1 MIPHISLS
9 RAYCATLIA
18 LIHPI
23 ALPMTCFFPMTLFFL
38 SRFSWHIYHPN
49 LSLGFG
55 VAVGT
60 AVGAAVGAA
69 VGLAVG
75 AAVGTAVGFAV
86 GAGVGLAAL
95 PEGLLLEVW
104 ELLGF
109 AVTAGF
115 GVAVALA
122 LPAVLLSVLLSGF
135 GVAVGLTVAAAP
147 AEGVAVGFADA
158 LGLALACGR
167 GACVR
172 NRLAAHCTGCRAFNA
187 GIRCTVA
194 RTRRHGKHQC
204 CCH

>member
-1 MIPHISLS
+1 M
-9 RAYCATLIA
+9 
-18 LIHPI
+18 
-23 ALPMTCFFPMTLFFL
+23 
-38 SRFSWHIYHPN
+38 
-49 LSLGFG
+49 GFG

-86 GAGVGLAAL
+86 GAAVGLVVL
-95 PEGLLLEVW
+95 PEGLLLEVL

-109 AVTAGF
+109 AVAAGF

-135 GVAVGLTVAAAP
+135 GVAVGLAVAVVP

-158 LGLALACGR
+158 LGLAL
-167 GACVR
+167 
-172 NRLAAHCTGCRAFNA
+172 LAAVELVAELGLLLAPDVLFSLAFSEIVLLTALDAELSTPVSAVLLPAHAAMVSINA
-187 GIRCTVA
+187 AVIKIAVIFFFM
-194 RTRRHGKHQC
+194 
-204 CCH
+204 

>member
-1 MIPHISLS
+1 M
-9 RAYCATLIA
+9 
-18 LIHPI
+18 
-23 ALPMTCFFPMTLFFL
+23 
-38 SRFSWHIYHPN
+38 
-49 LSLGFG
+49 
-55 VAVGT
+55 GT

-75 AAVGTAVGFAV
+75 AAVGAAVGFAI

-109 AVTAGF
+109 AVAAGF
-115 GVAVALA
+115 GVAVTLA

-158 LGLALACGR
+158 LGLAL
-167 GACVR
+167 
-172 NRLAAHCTGCRAFNA
+172 LAAVELVFETGLLLAPDVLFSLAFSEIVLLTA
-187 GIRCTVA
+187 LDAELSAAVFSAVLLPAHAASDTVSA
-194 RTRRHGKHQC
+194 AAINIAVIFFFIVVHSSLVSL
-204 CCH
+204 

>member
-1 MIPHISLS
+1 ME
-9 RAYCATLIA
+9 
-18 LIHPI
+18 
-23 ALPMTCFFPMTLFFL
+23 
-38 SRFSWHIYHPN
+38 
-49 LSLGFG
+49 
-55 VAVGT
+55 T

-75 AAVGTAVGFAV
+75 AAVGAAVGFAV

-109 AVTAGF
+109 AVAAGF

-158 LGLALACGR
+158 LGLAL
-167 GACVR
+167 
-172 NRLAAHCTGCRAFNA
+172 LAAVDLVLETGLLLASDVLLSALFSDTVLLTALDAELSTPVSAVLLPAHAAMVSINA
-187 GIRCTVA
+187 AVIKIAVIFFFM
-194 RTRRHGKHQC
+194 
-204 CCH
+204 

>member
-1 MIPHISLS
+1 M
-9 RAYCATLIA
+9 
-18 LIHPI
+18 
-23 ALPMTCFFPMTLFFL
+23 
-38 SRFSWHIYHPN
+38 
-49 LSLGFG
+49 GFG

-75 AAVGTAVGFAV
+75 AAVGAAVGFAV

-95 PEGLLLEVW
+95 PEGLLLEVL

-109 AVTAGF
+109 AVAAGF

-158 LGLALACGR
+158 LGLALAAVELVFETGLLLT
-167 GACVR
+167 A
-172 NRLAAHCTGCRAFNA
+172 LDAELSAAVFSAVLLPAHAASDNVSAAAIKIAVIFLFIVFTPCL
-187 GIRCTVA
+187 V
-194 RTRRHGKHQC
+194 
-204 CCH
+204 

>member
-1 MIPHISLS
+1 M
-9 RAYCATLIA
+9 
-18 LIHPI
+18 
-23 ALPMTCFFPMTLFFL
+23 
-38 SRFSWHIYHPN
+38 
-49 LSLGFG
+49 
-55 VAVGT
+55 GT

-75 AAVGTAVGFAV
+75 AAVGAAVGFAV

-109 AVTAGF
+109 AVAAGF

-158 LGLALACGR
+158 LGLAL
-167 GACVR
+167 
-172 NRLAAHCTGCRAFNA
+172 LAAVELVFETGLLLTALDAELSTPVSAVLLPAHAAMVSAIAAAIKIAVTFLF
-187 GIRCTVA
+187 IVF
-194 RTRRHGKHQC
+194 HSLI
-204 CCH
+204 

>member
-1 MIPHISLS
+1 M
-9 RAYCATLIA
+9 
-18 LIHPI
+18 
-23 ALPMTCFFPMTLFFL
+23 
-38 SRFSWHIYHPN
+38 
-49 LSLGFG
+49 
-55 VAVGT
+55 GT

-122 LPAVLLSVLLSGF
+122 LPAVLLSLLLSGF
-135 GVAVGLTVAAAP
+135 GVAVGLAVAVVP

-158 LGLALACGR
+158 LGLAL
-167 GACVR
+167 
-172 NRLAAHCTGCRAFNA
+172 LAAVELVAELGLLLAPDVLFSLAFSEIVLLTALDAELSTPVSAVLLPAHAAMVSINA
-187 GIRCTVA
+187 AVIKIAVIFFFM
-194 RTRRHGKHQC
+194 
-204 CCH
+204 